1 MNERIRSA
9 LPSWPNPSWLNG
21 PTAAIIGT
29 VFTVGV
35 AVAGMDMASTSALR
49 AEMRDMRKDIEKV
62 RKDLGADI
70 EKVSTDLDARMTVLE
85 TRLRGVE
92 TGVAVIRESLSGLD
106 VRLRI
111 VEDRARHAP
120 RPAQDAAPSRDSPS

>member
-62 RKDLGADI
+62 R
-70 EKVSTDLDARMTVLE
+70 TDLDARMTVLE
-85 TRLRGVE
+85 TRLRHVE
-92 TGVAVIRESLSGLD
+92 TGVAVIQESLSGLD

-120 RPAQDAAPSRDSPS
+120 HPAQDAAPPRDSSS